1 MLTIKDIINSVEIL
15 LFMNILK
22 SAVVLLII
30 LSFTVPAV
38 SADGENRYSYITIDS
53 VDLELTKDKA
63 IFDVNYHIDNGVE
76 FLVIF
81 LGKNDLKN
89 KLEKMFSLGDA
100 DFGTTTM
107 ESTRMTLNNPSV
119 DYGDGSYWFPKKTFQ
134 VTVPVLNVKTARSDR
149 TFYNVNEVPGM
160 GYFGDPLPATPP
172 STDINKLRIESEPV
186 TLVTPEPTPIAHYFR

>member
-1 MLTIKDIINSVEIL
+1 
-15 LFMNILK
+15 MNILK

-30 LSFTVPAV
+30 LSFIVPAV
-38 SADGENRYSYITIDS
+38 AADGENRYSYITIDS

-89 KLEKMFSLGDA
+89 KLEKMFSLGDGN
-100 DFGTTTM
+100 FGTTTM
-107 ESTRMTLNNPSV
+107 ESARITLNNPSV
-119 DYGDGSYWFPKKTFQ
+119 DYGDGSYWFPKKSFQ

-160 GYFGDPLPATPP
+160 GYFGDPVPVTP

>member
-1 MLTIKDIINSVEIL
+1 
-15 LFMNILK
+15 MNILK

-30 LSFTVPAV
+30 LSFIVPAV
-38 SADGENRYSYITIDS
+38 AADGENRYSYITIDS

-100 DFGTTTM
+100 NFGTTTM
-107 ESTRMTLNNPSV
+107 ESARITLNNPSV
-119 DYGDGSYWFPKKTFQ
+119 DYGDGSYWFPKKSFQ

-160 GYFGDPLPATPP
+160 GYFGDPVPVTP

-186 TLVTPEPTPIAHYFR
+186 TLVTPEPTPIVHYFR